1 MNQPVA
7 GETNSELCMF
17 NKKTITVTVKPY
29 GIVAKKV
36 TEGEYRIPEGSKLRK
51 VLRKSGAFGA
61 GVPIICMI
69 EGEKVTPGR
78 RLADGDEI
86 KLLHVVGGG

>member
-1 MNQPVA
+1 
-7 GETNSELCMF
+7 MF
-17 NKKTITVTVKPY
+17 NRKTITVIVKPY
-29 GIVAKKV
+29 GIVAKSV
-36 TEGEYRIPEGSKLRK
+36 TGGEYRVPEGAKLRR

-61 GVPIICMI
+61 SVPIISMI

>member
-1 MNQPVA
+1 
-7 GETNSELCMF
+7 MF
-17 NKKTITVTVKPY
+17 NRKTITVTVKPY
-29 GIVAKKV
+29 GIVAKSV

-61 GVPIICMI
+61 GVPIISMI
-69 EGEKVTPGR
+69 KGEKVLPGR
-78 RLADGDEI
+78 RLEDGDEI

>member
-1 MNQPVA
+1 
-7 GETNSELCMF
+7 MF
-17 NKKTITVTVKPY
+17 NRKTITVTVKPY
-29 GIVAKKV
+29 GILEKKV
-36 TEGEYRIPEGSKLRK
+36 TGGEYRVREGTKLRK

-61 GVPIICMI
+61 GVPIISMI